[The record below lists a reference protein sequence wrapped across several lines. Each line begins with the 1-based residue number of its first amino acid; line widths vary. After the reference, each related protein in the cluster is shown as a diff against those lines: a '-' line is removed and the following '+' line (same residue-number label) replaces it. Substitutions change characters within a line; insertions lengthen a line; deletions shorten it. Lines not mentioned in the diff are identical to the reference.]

1 VAGRGGG
8 KGEAEGEGVIETWE
22 EHRAARSGFGR
33 LAKWVFVGFNLWIAV
48 EVVFAL
54 SRIGEARS
62 AVTGGLGKA
71 IVGNAGQAVLIE
83 WLAVWMVGFV
93 VLGWAVLATR
103 GKRVMVRREMN
114 RE

>member
-8 KGEAEGEGVIETWE
+8 ARKAEGEGVNETWE

-54 SRIGEARS
+54 SRIGEARR
-62 AVTGGLGKA
+62 AVTGGLGQA

-83 WLAVWMVGFV
+83 WLAVWVVGFV
-93 VLGWAVLATR
+93 VLGGAVLATR